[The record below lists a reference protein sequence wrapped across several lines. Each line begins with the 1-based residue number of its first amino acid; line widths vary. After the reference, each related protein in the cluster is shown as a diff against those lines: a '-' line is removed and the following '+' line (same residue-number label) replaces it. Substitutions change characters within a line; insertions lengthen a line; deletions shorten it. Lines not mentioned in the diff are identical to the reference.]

1 MFSYRHAFHAG
12 NHADVLKHFVLVQ
25 LLQYMNQK
33 DTAYSYI
40 DTHAGAGVYALDG
53 NFASK
58 NAEYETGIGPLWERT
73 DLPPAL
79 AEYVDLI
86 KAMNPSGKMRYYPGS
101 PYCADQVAREQD
113 RLRLYELH
121 PADSKILTDNFR
133 KLDEHKAAQGIR
145 SAVRGKRVLVTRG
158 DGFHELKG
166 LLPPPSRRGVVLCDP
181 PYEDKQDYRKVVDM
195 LNDATKRFPAGTYA
209 VWYPILQRIEARN
222 FAERMKHIK
231 GTEWLNVT
239 LTIRTPGP
247 DGFGGLHSSGMFI
260 VNPPFTLEATLKE
273 VLPYLVEVLGE
284 DAGAGFVLETG
295 NAATAPRAASLQQA
309 ENNPRG
315 GLRAPVSPRAIGPGG
330 SLRGNNAPAPRGSL
344 RTSSRP
350 GTPGAGTGTG
360 RPGSPGASY
369 SRPAGAKPVAKL
381 GTDGPRTGA
390 PRNTK
395 PRRP

>member
-1 MFSYRHAFHAG
+1 
-12 NHADVLKHFVLVQ
+12 
-25 LLQYMNQK
+25 
-33 DTAYSYI
+33 
-40 DTHAGAGVYALDG
+40 
-53 NFASK
+53 
-58 NAEYETGIGPLWERT
+58 
-73 DLPPAL
+73 
-79 AEYVDLI
+79 
-86 KAMNPSGKMRYYPGS
+86 
-101 PYCADQVAREQD
+101 
-113 RLRLYELH
+113 
-121 PADSKILTDNFR
+121 
-133 KLDEHKAAQGIR
+133 
-145 SAVRGKRVLVTRG
+145 
-158 DGFHELKG
+158 
-166 LLPPPSRRGVVLCDP
+166 
-181 PYEDKQDYRKVVDM
+181 
-195 LNDATKRFPAGTYA
+195 
-209 VWYPILQRIEARN
+209 
-222 FAERMKHIK
+222 
-231 GTEWLNVT
+231 
-239 LTIRTPGP
+239 
-247 DGFGGLHSSGMFI
+247 MFI

-315 GLRAPVSPRAIGPGG
+315 GLRAPVSPHAIGPGG

-350 GTPGAGTGTG
+350 GTPGAGAGTGTGTG